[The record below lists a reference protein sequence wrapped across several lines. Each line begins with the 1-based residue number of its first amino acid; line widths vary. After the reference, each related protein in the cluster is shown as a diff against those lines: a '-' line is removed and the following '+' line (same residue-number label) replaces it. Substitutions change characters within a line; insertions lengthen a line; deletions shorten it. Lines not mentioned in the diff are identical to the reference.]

1 MKENLNLFLKFFL
14 TARRFCVIIDLGEN
28 QVRRGRGQKKVIIVL
43 LLADRR
49 FAPRRK
55 KDLQLQMQVVAFIN
69 VLLIII
75 ALLLIGAKKKKKK
88 KKKKWP
94 GEIRG
99 HFAAD
104 LTRPHKEEFKIWFSR
119 STANFKMADLDQ
131 NLSGS
136 LVKVSLTFL

>member
-43 LLADRR
+43 LLANRR

-88 KKKKWP
+88 KKK
-94 GEIRG
+94 GLERSAE
-99 HFAAD
+99 FLAAD
-104 LTRPHKEEFKIWFSR
+104 LTRPFKEEFKIWFKR
-119 STANFKMADLDQ
+119 
-131 NLSGS
+131 
-136 LVKVSLTFL
+136 

>member
-1 MKENLNLFLKFFL
+1 M
-14 TARRFCVIIDLGEN
+14 TARGFCVIIDLGEN

-88 KKKKWP
+88 KNCL
-94 GEIRG
+94 GRSAEIL
-99 HFAAD
+99 AAD
-104 LTRPHKEEFKIWFSR
+104 RARPHKEEFKIWFSR

-131 NLSGS
+131 NLVARW
-136 LVKVSLTFL
+136 LR

>member
-43 LLADRR
+43 LLANRR

-88 KKKKWP
+88 RPW
-94 GEIRG
+94 EIRG
-99 HFAAD
+99 IFSR
-104 LTRPHKEEFKIWFSR
+104 RPHQATQGGI
-119 STANFKMADLDQ
+119 Q
-131 NLSGS
+131 NL
-136 LVKVSLTFL
+136 V

>member
-43 LLADRR
+43 LLANRR

-88 KKKKWP
+88 KKAWGDP
-94 GEIRG
+94 RT
-99 HFAAD
+99 FCR
-104 LTRPHKEEFKIWFSR
+104 RPHQATQGGI
-119 STANFKMADLDQ
+119 Q
-131 NLSGS
+131 NLVFQIHSQ
-136 LVKVSLTFL
+136 F